1 MCERKRELEAQHVRG
16 EFDRGVE
23 FLEFF
28 LANLNRYGVC
38 KESVSIK
45 CVMLQ
50 SLTFCAGKTDR
61 HVFSHLMTAL
71 LSRAAGNLIAGF
83 RDTS

>member
-28 LANLNRYGVC
+28 FWQ
-38 KESVSIK
+38 I
-45 CVMLQ
+45 
-50 SLTFCAGKTDR
+50 
-61 HVFSHLMTAL
+61 
-71 LSRAAGNLIAGF
+71 
-83 RDTS
+83 